1 MKQNLVLW
9 KDEQNCKPSTKQP
22 EEKRQMNKIRVKEE
36 SYFVEIQRINFD
48 YLYSKK
54 LKM

>member
-1 MKQNLVLW
+1 MNKTANR
-9 KDEQNCKPSTKQP
+9 QP
-22 EEKRQMNKIRVKEE
+22 NNQKKKRQMNKIRVKEE